1 MQLTKQANYAIRT
14 LVYCA
19 VNAPE
24 KSRVAEIAAA
34 YGISE
39 LSLFKFIKPLVDNGF
54 LESERGRHGG
64 LRLARPAND
73 ITMEE
78 VVRTTEESFA
88 LAECFEGGEVNC
100 PLVGNCETNMALAEA
115 LAAFFNVLGKYTI
128 EDLAKNQRILRDLLS
143 IDAPTPVVSTV
154 Y

>member
-1 MQLTKQANYAIRT
+1 MQLTKQANYAVRT

-24 KSRVAEIAAA
+24 KSRVGEIAEA

-39 LSLFKFIKPLVDNGF
+39 LSLFKFIKPLVDNGL

-64 LRLARPAND
+64 LRLARPASD

-78 VVRTTEESFA
+78 VIRTTEESFA

-115 LAAFFNVLGKYTI
+115 LAAFFAVLGKYTI
-128 EDLAKNQRILRDLLS
+128 EDLAKHQRMLRDLLN
-143 IDAPTPVVSTV
+143 IEVVEPVIPTAH
-154 Y
+154 

>member
-24 KSRVAEIAAA
+24 KSRVGEIAEA

-39 LSLFKFIKPLVDNGF
+39 LSLFKFIKPLVDNGL

-64 LRLARPAND
+64 IRLARPAKD

-78 VVRTTEESFA
+78 VIRITEDSFA
-88 LAECFEGGEVNC
+88 LAECFEDGEINC

-115 LAAFFNVLGKYTI
+115 LAAFFSVLGKYTI
-128 EDLAKNQRILRDLLS
+128 EDLSKHQKMLRDLLS
-143 IDAPTPVVSTV
+143 IDVPDPMVSV
-154 Y
+154 AH